1 MLEADATVASPGCT
15 PRTPRAERDACTG
28 AAEAAGLP
36 HANGG
41 ALPGKDRRAHDGG
54 TWRFPCSCN
63 KDELYAL
70 RSVTEAPQAFAAPAP
85 LFSPGP
91 EVLQRV
97 AECRVLVVGAGGL
110 GCELLKTLC
119 LSGFRRLSVLDMD
132 TVSLSN
138 LHRQFLF
145 RDKHVGQPKA
155 AVAAQVLNE
164 LFRHLG
170 VEIEAHCCKL
180 QEKPPSF
187 FRGFGVV
194 IGGLDCVE
202 TRRWL
207 NARMHELVER
217 DSMGSVVVERAPLL
231 LDGGTEGLRGQMR
244 LCIPGVTACYECG
257 IGTLAPQV
265 TYPLCTI
272 ASTPRQPEHCVEYC
286 LVVQWVKEHPNQKI
300 DLDNPDHLAWLFEA
314 SKERADQFG
323 IEGVT
328 YRLTTGRIV
337 PAVASTNAV
346 VAALLVQEAFR
357 FKTFCCCSEADRS
370 EDGELE
376 NYVMYSGDAQAYMHT
391 FALERNPDCLVC
403 SRRQIHLQAERTWT
417 LQRLLEELQK
427 QAHLDKP
434 SMRGRKDFIF
444 IQNPSSLRAQHE
456 WKLDLSLS
464 ELAER
469 DFFKELEPILVTDPS
484 LAFAVELLLSFSH
497 GKQTD

>member
-1 MLEADATVASPGCT
+1 MLEADATVANPGCASPAPKGERQGST
-15 PRTPRAERDACTG
+15 AE
-28 AAEAAGLP
+28 AEAAGTP

-41 ALPGKDRRAHDGG
+41 ALPTKDERPHDGE
-54 TWRFPCSCN
+54 TWRFPCSSS
-63 KDELYAL
+63 KDDLYAL

-91 EVLQRV
+91 EVSCHAASAAFVLQRV

-145 RDKHVGQPKA
+145 RDEHVGQPKA

-170 VEIEAHCCKL
+170 VQIEAHCCKL

-217 DSMGSVVVERAPLL
+217 DSTGSVVVEKAPLL
-231 LDGGTEGLRGQMR
+231 LDGGTE
-244 LCIPGVTACYECG
+244 
-257 IGTLAPQV
+257 
-265 TYPLCTI
+265 
-272 ASTPRQPEHCVEYC
+272 EYC
-286 LVVQWVKEHPNQKI
+286 LVVQWVKEHPNQQI
-300 DLDNPDHLAWLFEA
+300 DLDNPDHLNWLFEA
-314 SKERADQFG
+314 SKARAEQFG

-328 YRLTTGRIV
+328 YRLTTGVSKASSFNTAWHGIREGTCSFDLRGQHLPASDCIQQQESNASSHRIV

-370 EDGELE
+370 EDGDLE
-376 NYVMYSGDAQAYMHT
+376 NYVM
-391 FALERNPDCLVC
+391 
-403 SRRQIHLQAERTWT
+403 QIHLQVERTWT

-427 QAHLDKP
+427 QAHLNKP
-434 SMRGRKDFIF
+434 SMRGLKVGLELD
-444 IQNPSSLRAQHE
+444 NPCFGLALEKRSLR
-456 WKLDLSLS
+456 KKCKS
-464 ELAER
+464 
-469 DFFKELEPILVTDPS
+469 IV
-484 LAFAVELLLSFSH
+484 
-497 GKQTD
+497 